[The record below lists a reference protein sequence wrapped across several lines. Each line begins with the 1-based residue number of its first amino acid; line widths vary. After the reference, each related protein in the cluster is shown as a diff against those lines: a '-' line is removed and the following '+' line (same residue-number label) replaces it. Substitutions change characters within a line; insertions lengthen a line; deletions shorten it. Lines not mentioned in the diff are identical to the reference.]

1 MHTYTHQNPNLL
13 AYLDLLK
20 KSYQKFYGENLD
32 DDLYESRS
40 VIASH
45 SSIKNLI
52 SDWSCAR
59 EVLKRENHAN
69 PVFVFANRRAQEL
82 WEMDWQEFI
91 NLESRF
97 SAEPDE
103 RQAREH
109 LLNEVQSRGFIDNYS
124 GVRVSKTGKRFLIK
138 SARVWQ
144 VLDKDGV
151 GALGQAVCFE
161 DYEFVG

>member
-1 MHTYTHQNPNLL
+1 MHTHTHQNPNLQE
-13 AYLDLLK
+13 YLDLLK
-20 KSYQKFYGENLD
+20 KSYRKFYGENLD

-45 SSIKNLI
+45 TNIKNLI
-52 SDWSCAR
+52 SDWPRSC
-59 EVLKRENHAN
+59 EVLERENHAN

-91 NLESRF
+91 N
-97 SAEPDE
+97 
-103 RQAREH
+103 
-109 LLNEVQSRGFIDNYS
+109 NYL
-124 GVRVSKTGKRFLIK
+124 GVRVSQSGKRFLIK

-144 VLDKDGV
+144 VLAEDGL

-161 DYEFVG
+161 DYKFVD